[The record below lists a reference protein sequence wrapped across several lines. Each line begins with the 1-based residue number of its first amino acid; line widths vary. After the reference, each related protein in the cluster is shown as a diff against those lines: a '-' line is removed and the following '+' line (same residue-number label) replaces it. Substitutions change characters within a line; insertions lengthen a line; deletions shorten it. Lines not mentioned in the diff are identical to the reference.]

1 MEHLASKVQ
10 SEAEDLQKLLETWEA
25 AKPAGERHTLRPIAH
40 RDFPQ
45 EFFARVA
52 VDLEDRVNRYK
63 KTISLLARAVTSLAN
78 DHERLSP
85 QSEYTLLTSCKLTSV
100 VVQTIKNNER
110 SIISLAGQLEELQLR
125 MNAARAEFM

>member
-1 MEHLASKVQ
+1 M
-10 SEAEDLQKLLETWEA
+10 
-25 AKPAGERHTLRPIAH
+25 
-40 RDFPQ
+40 
-45 EFFARVA
+45 
-52 VDLEDRVNRYK
+52 DLEERVNRYK
-63 KTISLLARAVTSLAN
+63 RTIALLARAVTSLAN

-85 QSEYTLLTSCKLTSV
+85 QSEFTPFSANTPV